1 MNRAKVVESK
11 KQNQANCEKRPE
23 NECHRFAINSADGG
37 IVRKNIALDLGTT
50 FGCRLMRNHSESL
63 QNRDVSVYPA
73 LPFSLRFMAR
83 SLLASLGSVENLMR
97 IFNFFLPPFINPLEI
112 VSRTSLPLLP

>member
-1 MNRAKVVESK
+1 
-11 KQNQANCEKRPE
+11 
-23 NECHRFAINSADGG
+23 
-37 IVRKNIALDLGTT
+37 
-50 FGCRLMRNHSESL
+50 MRNHSESL

-97 IFNFFLPPFINPLEI
+97 IFNFFLPPFIILKKLRATRP
-112 VSRTSLPLLP
+112 LPLLP